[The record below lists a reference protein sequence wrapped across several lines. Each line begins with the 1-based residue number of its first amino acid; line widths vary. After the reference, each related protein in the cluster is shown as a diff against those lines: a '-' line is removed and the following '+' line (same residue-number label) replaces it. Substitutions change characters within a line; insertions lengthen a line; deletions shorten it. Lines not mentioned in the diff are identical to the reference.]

1 MNLICVLIFGNLV
14 SKDKEPQLYDH
25 VMILLG
31 KLTTN
36 IIFIFQS
43 LGSTS
48 YFKKYF
54 LFCSSENAVEFLTE
68 LGCRLEFEYIAKGF
82 VFRKGRM
89 KITVR

>member
-36 IIFIFQS
+36 IIFIFKS
-43 LGSTS
+43 LGST
-48 YFKKYF
+48 
-54 LFCSSENAVEFLTE
+54 
-68 LGCRLEFEYIAKGF
+68 
-82 VFRKGRM
+82 
-89 KITVR
+89 